1 MSINFKTAYG
11 EHTEIPSFNDEPSRV
26 KQSFAKECNINTIV
40 AKARKRQAIP
50 INSETPMFGDFTKAQ
65 DFQEMQNQIINAR
78 MQFEALDSRIRER
91 FRNDPLELLKFME
104 DPQNHEE
111 AIKLG
116 LLEIIKQPEPD
127 QATKYLQQIAEQGA
141 AAIDAKNG
149 SEEPKKGKK

>member
-1 MSINFKTAYG
+1 
-11 EHTEIPSFNDEPSRV
+11 
-26 KQSFAKECNINTIV
+26 
-40 AKARKRQAIP
+40 
-50 INSETPMFGDFTKAQ
+50 
-65 DFQEMQNQIINAR
+65 
-78 MQFEALDSRIRER
+78 
-91 FRNDPLELLKFME
+91 ME